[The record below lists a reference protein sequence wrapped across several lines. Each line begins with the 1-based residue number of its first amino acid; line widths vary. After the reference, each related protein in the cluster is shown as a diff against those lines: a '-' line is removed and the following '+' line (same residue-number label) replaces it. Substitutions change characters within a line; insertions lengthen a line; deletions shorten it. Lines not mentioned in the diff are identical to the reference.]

1 MSPAA
6 ALDRPSSGHHDDCH
20 LVLAF
25 LPSLSVEGAGAFQPS
40 RSSPACPGRRNVAGQ
55 PSAVRGQVT
64 RTRQAEAA
72 SLQSEGRAAR
82 AEEGSEDTGQG
93 VPRRPGARS
102 PTLRPRDAEKP
113 DRFLL
118 RDLGRLLE
126 QVTLNPNG
134 GGVREEKGVAQ
145 AGQCLFHRT
154 ARSWHRV
161 SRHGGACSASISRA
175 SKRLFIRGVAMVAVT
190 GVAREAPVAY
200 REAHPAQTFERP

>member
-134 GGVREEKGVAQ
+134 GGGERGKRSRPSRTVPVPSDGAVPAPREPA
-145 AGQCLFHRT
+145 
-154 ARSWHRV
+154 WWRV
-161 SRHGGACSASISRA
+161 LGEHLAS
-175 SKRLFIRGVAMVAVT
+175 
-190 GVAREAPVAY
+190 E
-200 REAHPAQTFERP
+200 